1 MSTEI
6 KVTKVTKADNFKA
19 LLNLAEVA
27 AHPELVEFINHELA
41 LLAKKSASRK
51 PSKSQA
57 TSNTLRDIVLE
68 VLNTA
73 DAAITIAEIQEA
85 DSRLKVFNG
94 ENVSNQRIAAILTRL
109 IGEGIVFKQTIKR
122 RNYYSTSNTSEPEV

>member
-1 MSTEI
+1 MSNI
-6 KVTKVTKADNFKA
+6 KVTKADNYQA

-41 LLAKKSASRK
+41 LLAKKSTNRK

-57 TSNTLRDIVLE
+57 TSNTLRDIVLD

-73 DAAITIAEIQEA
+73 DSAITIAEIQEA

-94 ENVSNQRIAAILTRL
+94 ENISNQRIAAILTRL
-109 IGEGIVFKQTIKR
+109 IGEGIVFKQTIKK
-122 RNYYSTSNTSEPEV
+122 RNYYSTSDTSEPEV

>member
-1 MSTEI
+1 MSNI
-6 KVTKVTKADNFKA
+6 KVTKADNFKA
-19 LLNLAEVA
+19 LLTLAEVA

-41 LLAKKSASRK
+41 LLAKKSTNRK

-68 VLNTA
+68 VLNTV
-73 DAAITIAEIQEA
+73 DSAITIAEIQEA

-94 ENVSNQRIAAILTRL
+94 ENISNQRIAAILTRL
-109 IGEGIVFKQTIKR
+109 IGEGIVSKQTIKK

>member
-1 MSTEI
+1 MSNI
-6 KVTKVTKADNFKA
+6 KVTKADNFKA

-27 AHPELVEFINHELA
+27 ARPNLVEFINHELA
-41 LLAKKSASRK
+41 LLAKKSTNRK

-73 DAAITIAEIQEA
+73 DSAITIAEIQEA

-94 ENVSNQRIAAILTRL
+94 ENISNQRIAAILTRL
-109 IGEGIVFKQTIKR
+109 IGEGIVFKQTIKK

>member
-1 MSTEI
+1 MSNI
-6 KVTKVTKADNFKA
+6 KVTKADNFKA

-41 LLAKKSASRK
+41 LLAKKSTNRK

-57 TSNTLRDIVLE
+57 TSNTLRDIVLD
-68 VLNTA
+68 VLYSA
-73 DAAITIAEIQEA
+73 DSAITIAEIQEA

-94 ENVSNQRIAAILTRL
+94 ENISNQRIAAILTRL
-109 IGEGIVFKQTIKR
+109 IGEGIVTKNTIKK
-122 RNYYSTSNTSEPEV
+122 RNYYSVTSALNSEV

>member
-1 MSTEI
+1 MSNI
-6 KVTKVTKADNFKA
+6 KVTKADNFNA

-41 LLAKKSASRK
+41 LLAKKSTNRK

-57 TSNTLRDIVLE
+57 ISNTLRDIVLE

-73 DAAITIAEIQEA
+73 NSAITITEIQEA

-94 ENVSNQRIAAILTRL
+94 EDISNQRIAAILTRL
-109 IGEGIVFKQTIKR
+109 IGEGIVFKQTIKK

>member
-1 MSTEI
+1 MSNI
-6 KVTKVTKADNFKA
+6 KVTKAENYQA

-41 LLAKKSASRK
+41 LLAKKSTNRK
-51 PSKSQA
+51 PSKSQV

-68 VLNTA
+68 VLYSA
-73 DAAITIAEIQEA
+73 DSAITIAEIQEA

-94 ENVSNQRIAAILTRL
+94 ENISNQRIAAILTRL

>member
-1 MSTEI
+1 MSNI
-6 KVTKVTKADNFKA
+6 KMTKADNFKA

-41 LLAKKSASRK
+41 LLAKKSTNRK

-73 DAAITIAEIQEA
+73 DSAITIAEIQEA

-94 ENVSNQRIAAILTRL
+94 ENVSSQRIASILTRL
-109 IGEGIVFKQTIKR
+109 IGEGIVFKETIKK
-122 RNYYSTSNTSEPEV
+122 RNYYSLTDTSEPKV

>member
-1 MSTEI
+1 MSNI
-6 KVTKVTKADNFKA
+6 KVTKADNYQA

-41 LLAKKSASRK
+41 LLAKKSTNRK

-57 TSNTLRDIVLE
+57 TSNTLRGIVLD
-68 VLNTA
+68 VLNAA
-73 DAAITIAEIQEA
+73 DSAITIAEIQEA

-94 ENVSNQRIAAILTRL
+94 ENISNQRIAAILTRL
-109 IGEGIVFKQTIKR
+109 IGEGIVFKQTIKK
-122 RNYYSTSNTSEPEV
+122 RNYYSTSDTSEPEV

>member
-1 MSTEI
+1 MSNI
-6 KVTKVTKADNFKA
+6 KVTKADNYQA

-41 LLAKKSASRK
+41 LLAKKSTNRK

-57 TSNTLRDIVLE
+57 TSNTLRGIVLD

-73 DAAITIAEIQEA
+73 DSAITIAEIQEA

-94 ENVSNQRIAAILTRL
+94 ENISNQRIAAILTRL
-109 IGEGIVFKQTIKR
+109 IGEGIVFKQTIKK
-122 RNYYSTSNTSEPEV
+122 RNYYSTSDTSEPEV

>member
-1 MSTEI
+1 MSNI
-6 KVTKVTKADNFKA
+6 KVTKADNFKA

-27 AHPELVEFINHELA
+27 AHPELVKFINHELA
-41 LLAKKSASRK
+41 LLAKKSTNRK

-57 TSNTLRDIVLE
+57 TSNTLRDIVLD
-68 VLNTA
+68 VLYSA
-73 DAAITIAEIQEA
+73 DSAMTIAEIQEA

-109 IGEGIVFKQTIKR
+109 IGEGIVTKETIKK
-122 RNYYSTSNTSEPEV
+122 RNYYSVVNTLDSEV

>member
-1 MSTEI
+1 MSNNI
-6 KVTKVTKADNFKA
+6 KVTKADNFRT
-19 LLNLAEVA
+19 LLTLGEVA
-27 AHPELVEFINHELA
+27 ARPDLVEFINHELA
-41 LLAKKSASRK
+41 LLAKKSTNRK

-73 DAAITIAEIQEA
+73 DSAITIAEIQEA

-94 ENVSNQRIAAILTRL
+94 ENVSSQRIASILTRL
-109 IGEGIVFKQTIKR
+109 IGEGIVFKETIKK
-122 RNYYSTSNTSEPEV
+122 RNYYSLTDTSEPEV

>member
-1 MSTEI
+1 MGNI
-6 KVTKVTKADNFKA
+6 KVTKADNFKA

-41 LLAKKSASRK
+41 LLAKKSTNRK

-57 TSNTLRDIVLE
+57 TSNTLRDIVLD
-68 VLNTA
+68 VLYSA
-73 DAAITIAEIQEA
+73 ESAMTIAEIQDT

-94 ENVSNQRIAAILTRL
+94 ENISNQRIAAILTRL
-109 IGEGIVFKQTIKR
+109 IGEGIVTKNTIKK
-122 RNYYSTSNTSEPEV
+122 RNYYSVTSASNSEV

>member
-1 MSTEI
+1 MSNI
-6 KVTKVTKADNFKA
+6 KVTKADNFKA

-41 LLAKKSASRK
+41 LLAKKSTNRK

-57 TSNTLRDIVLE
+57 TSNTLRDIILDVLYA
-68 VLNTA
+68 A
-73 DAAITIAEIQEA
+73 DSAMTIAEIQEA

-109 IGEGIVFKQTIKR
+109 IGEGIVFKKVIKR
-122 RNYYSTSNTSEPEV
+122 RNYYSTSDTFDTEA

>member
-1 MSTEI
+1 MSNI
-6 KVTKVTKADNFKA
+6 KVTKADNFKA

-41 LLAKKSASRK
+41 LLAKKSTNRK

-57 TSNTLRDIVLE
+57 TSNTLRGIVLE

-85 DSRLKVFNG
+85 DNRLKVFNG
-94 ENVSNQRIAAILTRL
+94 ENISNQRIAAILTRL
-109 IGEGIVFKQTIKR
+109 IGEGIVSKETIKK
-122 RNYYSTSNTSEPEV
+122 RNYYSLTDTSEPEV

>member
-1 MSTEI
+1 MSNI
-6 KVTKVTKADNFKA
+6 KVTKADNYQA

-41 LLAKKSASRK
+41 LLAKKSAKRK

-73 DAAITIAEIQEA
+73 DSAITIAEIQEA
-85 DSRLKVFNG
+85 DNRLKVFNG
-94 ENVSNQRIAAILTRL
+94 ENVSSQRIASILTRL
-109 IGEGIVFKQTIKR
+109 IGEGIVSKETIKK
-122 RNYYSTSNTSEPEV
+122 RNYYSLTDTSEPEV

>member
-1 MSTEI
+1 MSTEM
-6 KVTKVTKADNFKA
+6 KGTKAYNFKA

-41 LLAKKSASRK
+41 LLAKKSTNRK

-57 TSNTLRDIVLE
+57 TSSALRDIVLD
-68 VLNTA
+68 VLNVA
-73 DAAITIAEIQEA
+73 ESALTIAEIQEK

-109 IGEGIVFKQTIKR
+109 IGEGIVMKETIKK
-122 RNYYSTSNTSEPEV
+122 RNYYSVVNTLDSEV

>member
-1 MSTEI
+1 MSTEM
-6 KVTKVTKADNFKA
+6 KGTKAYNFKA

-41 LLAKKSASRK
+41 LLAKKSTNRK

-57 TSNTLRDIVLE
+57 TSNTLRDIVLD
-68 VLNTA
+68 VLYSA
-73 DAAITIAEIQEA
+73 DSAMTIAEIQEK
-85 DSRLKVFNG
+85 DSRLKIFNG

-109 IGEGIVFKQTIKR
+109 IGEGIVFKKVIKR
-122 RNYYSTSNTSEPEV
+122 RNYYSTSDTFDTEA